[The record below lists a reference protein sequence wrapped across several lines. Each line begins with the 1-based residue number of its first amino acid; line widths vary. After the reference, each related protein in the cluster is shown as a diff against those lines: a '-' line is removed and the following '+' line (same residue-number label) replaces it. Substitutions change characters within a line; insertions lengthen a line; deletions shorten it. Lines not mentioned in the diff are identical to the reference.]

1 MPALKVTTVG
11 SSSGLILRASYAY
24 GLPRNHGFM
33 DGIKRIGWVAAGL
46 FLADNGSILHYE
58 PLEAIQTVE
67 AVAAGAVPEKGSGR
81 LVPRKAKAAGTRI
94 V

>member
-1 MPALKVTTVG
+1 MPALKVTTIG

-46 FLADNGSILHYE
+46 FLADNGSNLRYE
-58 PLEAIQTVE
+58 PLEAIETAE
-67 AVAAGAVPEKGSGR
+67 AVAVGAISEQGLAGWFRGR
-81 LVPRKAKAAGTRI
+81 LKPRVRG
-94 V
+94 